1 MTTKSNNTNLPLC
14 DKYLLTLK
22 EASLYFNIGINKI
35 REITDDTDNDCVIF
49 INSKRMIKRKK
60 FEKWL
65 DKQTYL

>member
-1 MTTKSNNTNLPLC
+1 MTTKSNNTSLLLC

-35 REITDDTDNDCVIF
+35 REITDDTSNDCVVF

>member
-35 REITDDTDNDCVIF
+35 REITDDTDNDCVVF
-49 INSKRMIKRKK
+49 INNKRMIKRKK

>member
-35 REITDDTDNDCVIF
+35 REITDDIDNDCVVF